1 MKKNKRGTCI
11 IVFGY
16 SGAGKTSLSKL
27 IHSHVEKKI
36 GKTILIDGDDFRQ
49 ILYTF
54 DKKYGYSL
62 KDRSKSAITVYKIL
76 NIILNQNINIIYNN
90 IGLNKFAH
98 LIWRKNIKNL
108 VNVYIDTKINN
119 IINFGKKRKIYKLKK
134 DVVGV
139 HIKPYLP
146 KDIDISIKNNFNE
159 SLKKISKKLI
169 KKLDKIL

>member
-1 MKKNKRGTCI
+1 MKKNKKGICI

-16 SGAGKTSLSKL
+16 SGSGKTTLSKL

-62 KDRSKSAITVYKIL
+62 EDRSKSATTVYKIL
-76 NIILNQNINIIYNN
+76 NIILDQNLNIIYNN

-98 LIWRKNIKNL
+98 FVWRKNIKNL
-108 VNVYIDTKINN
+108 INVYIDTKIDN
-119 IINFGKKRKIYKLKK
+119 IINFGKKKKIYKLKK

-139 HIKPYLP
+139 HIKPYFP
-146 KDIDISIKNNFNE
+146 KDIDIIIKNNFKK
-159 SLKKISKKLI
+159 SLKKISKELI
-169 KKLDKIL
+169 KKLNKIF